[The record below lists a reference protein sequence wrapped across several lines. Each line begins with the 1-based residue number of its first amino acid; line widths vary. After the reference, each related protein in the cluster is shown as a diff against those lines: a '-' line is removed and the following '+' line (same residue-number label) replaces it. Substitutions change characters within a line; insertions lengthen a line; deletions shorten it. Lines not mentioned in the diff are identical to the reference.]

1 MVSIPVFD
9 RTGQEVGTYEIDTAE
24 LAPRISKQLLHDV
37 VIMYQAS
44 ARQGT
49 FRSKSRS
56 EVAGTTKKMYR
67 QKGTGNARAG
77 SRRSPLRR
85 GGAHAFAKRPRDFSY
100 RLPKKAVR
108 LATRMALAARI
119 ADSEV
124 KLIDDL
130 AMAEPKTKEMA
141 GILKA
146 LKMDG
151 RRLLVAIPH
160 YDVNVYKSI
169 RNLAE
174 VSVLPVG
181 DLNALEVLRP
191 RAVLMT
197 KAALDAFREKV
208 KAEKK

>member
-1 MVSIPVFD
+1 M
-9 RTGQEVGTYEIDTAE
+9 
-24 LAPRISKQLLHDV
+24 
-37 VIMYQAS
+37 
-44 ARQGT
+44 
-49 FRSKSRS
+49 
-56 EVAGTTKKMYR
+56 
-67 QKGTGNARAG
+67 
-77 SRRSPLRR
+77 
-85 GGAHAFAKRPRDFSY
+85 
-100 RLPKKAVR
+100 PKKAVR

-130 AMAEPKTKEMA
+130 AFSEPKTKDMA

-146 LKMDG
+146 LNISGK
-151 RRLLVAIPH
+151 RLLVAIAG
-160 YDVNVYKSI
+160 YDANVYKSI

-208 KAEKK
+208 KAEKS